1 MKTSEILELDYRE
14 PSDKRTIQK
23 VLKQIGPLSKHN
35 GDEVPVRLLERCIQV
50 LSRKYD
56 FVVSIHLDPQSNKDT
71 PIWRCS
77 VIRYG
82 QSVTAGTNVWGTSVY
97 EVLAKANIVMYSVS
111 RRQAK

>member
-23 VLKQIGPLSKHN
+23 VLKQIGPL
-35 GDEVPVRLLERCIQV
+35 C
-50 LSRKYD
+50 KYD
-56 FVVSIHLDPQSNKDT
+56 FVVSIHLDPQSNKGT